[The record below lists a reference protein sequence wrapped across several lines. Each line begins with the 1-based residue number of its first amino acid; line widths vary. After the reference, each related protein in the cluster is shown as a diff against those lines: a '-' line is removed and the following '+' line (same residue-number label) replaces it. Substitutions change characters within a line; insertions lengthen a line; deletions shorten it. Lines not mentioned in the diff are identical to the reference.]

1 MSGYERDGHDWH
13 DDYRHDDKT
22 WRIYESNDDD
32 YVSNKYDY
40 DRHIDGEDAYRFSL
54 VNGQISG
61 LQKYDDG
68 SWRSEGM
75 ERNETWR
82 FDGANLLK
90 EELELYGAHTS
101 VYADSNGDGVYRK
114 VSENYDYRAGV
125 INTSPLR
132 LGGGDD
138 HWQGG
143 DRRDHIYG
151 DDGDDLI
158 GGGGDQDMIYG
169 GQGDDNIHG
178 MHGKDTLY
186 GEDGNDTIRGGH
198 GPDQIFGGNG
208 GDWIWGGIGRNTV
221 DAGAGDNARDDI
233 YIPVDSINNTQYGNP
248 GGANFDPLVNL
259 GAEDKIYIHGE
270 SITNASLTFGSTS
283 FAGYDGIGIYANGT
297 LEALV
302 TGGFSAE
309 QVQGMTTGGFFA

>member
-1 MSGYERDGHDWH
+1 MSGYEG
-13 DDYRHDDKT
+13 
-22 WRIYESNDDD
+22 NDDD

-40 DRHIDGEDAYRFSL
+40 DRYIDGEDAYRFAL

-68 SWRSEGM
+68 SWRSEGT
-75 ERNETWR
+75 ERNESWR
-82 FDGANLLK
+82 FDGANLIK
-90 EELELYGAHTS
+90 EELELYGVHTS

-114 VSENYDYRAGV
+114 VSESYGYRAGV

-132 LGGGDD
+132 LGGGED
-138 HWQGG
+138 HWQGS
-143 DRRDHIYG
+143 DRSDHIYG

-158 GGGGDQDMIYG
+158 GGGGGQDMIYG
-169 GQGDDNIHG
+169 GQGDDDIHG

-208 GDWIWGGIGRNTV
+208 GDWIWGGVGRNTV
-221 DAGAGDNARDDI
+221 DAGAGDNARDDVFV
-233 YIPVDSINNTQYGNP
+233 PVDSLQNQFGNP
-248 GGANFDPLVNL
+248 GGANADVLNNL
-259 GAEDKIYIHGE
+259 GLEDKIFLHGAGGFDL
-270 SITNASLTFGSTS
+270 SYGLTQVG
-283 FAGYDGIGIYANGT
+283 GQQGVGIYANGI